1 MAVSSSPHTR
11 TRVFLTGSGAAAEHL
26 RGAILERSEFALSGE
41 VRRPTEL
48 AELNGSVD
56 VVLHCPDGR
65 SPLAD
70 DVATIRERTQAPV
83 VVALVRDDEELLQ
96 QALVAA
102 IDDVLVVPQP
112 AEAIVFA
119 VRRVLRDSGANAAPT
134 SNGRVITVFS
144 PKGGSGKTTIA
155 VNLAIALASAG
166 KRTLLLDLDLQFG
179 DAGIMLGLATDKTLY
194 DLVGTAGLL
203 DSDKL
208 LGFTTTHQSGLALLA
223 APARPEEG
231 ERVSEAGVT
240 RLLDAARQTFEVVV
254 VDTAPL
260 FDAPMLTALEASDEL
275 LLVSGHDLPTLKN
288 IRMGLQTLELLQFP
302 SERVSIVLNRV
313 GAKAGIRPSEAASA
327 LGREARFQ
335 LPDDAAVIAGVNSG
349 SPVVVSAPRSRF
361 ARAIASIA
369 TELVPVPR
377 PAKRRGLRRRA
388 S

>member
-1 MAVSSSPHTR
+1 MAVSSSPHHAYPR
-11 TRVFLTGSGAAAEHL
+11 LPDGVRRRGRAPPRRHPRAERVHAL
-26 RGAILERSEFALSGE
+26 RRG
-41 VRRPTEL
+41 RRPTEL

-56 VVLHCPDGR
+56 VVIHCPDGR

-83 VVALVRDDEELLQ
+83 VVALVRDDEALLE

-119 VRRVLRDSGANAAPT
+119 VRRVLRDSGSDAAPT

-194 DLVGTAGLL
+194 DLVGSPGQL

-208 LGFTTTHQSGLALLA
+208 LGFTTTHASGLPCSRRRHVPRRA
-223 APARPEEG
+223 
-231 ERVSEAGVT
+231 
-240 RLLDAARQTFEVVV
+240 
-254 VDTAPL
+254 
-260 FDAPMLTALEASDEL
+260 
-275 LLVSGHDLPTLKN
+275 
-288 IRMGLQTLELLQFP
+288 
-302 SERVSIVLNRV
+302 
-313 GAKAGIRPSEAASA
+313 
-327 LGREARFQ
+327 
-335 LPDDAAVIAGVNSG
+335 SG
-349 SPVVVSAPRSRF
+349 SPKQESRVSWTRPGGPSRS
-361 ARAIASIA
+361 SSS
-369 TELVPVPR
+369 T
-377 PAKRRGLRRRA
+377 RRR
-388 S
+388 SSTPRC